1 MVQNVQYAN
10 PIPKVEFDPAS
21 LTGTFQALNG
31 SGFDDS
37 IKVWKLYNGSTTVS
51 IELSLDGVTAH
62 DFMPP
67 LGTCI
72 IDFQANHDTG
82 SSFGTGTKAIRKGQI
97 IYGRT
102 AANPTYLQ
110 LIGYN

>member
-21 LTGTFQALNG
+21 LTGTFQPLNG

-37 IKVWKLYNGSTTVS
+37 IKVWKLYNGSTSIS
-51 IELSLDGVTAH
+51 IELSFDGVTAH

-72 IDFQANHDTG
+72 IDFQTNHDAE
-82 SSFGTGTKAIRKGQI
+82 SSFGSGTKAIRKGQI
-97 IYGRT
+97 IWGRT
-102 AANPTYLQ
+102 ATNPTYLQ
-110 LIGYN
+110 LIGFN